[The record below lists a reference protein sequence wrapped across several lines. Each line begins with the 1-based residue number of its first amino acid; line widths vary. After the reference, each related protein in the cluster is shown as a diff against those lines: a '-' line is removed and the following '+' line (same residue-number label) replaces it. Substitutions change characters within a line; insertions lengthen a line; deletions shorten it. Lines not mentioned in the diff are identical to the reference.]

1 MKAVLVMKNMPTRCA
16 DCICFADRMVHASCK
31 VINREVAEHE
41 IWKCK
46 PSWCPLKEDNEQE
59 IRNKAIEEF
68 KKAIVAEYDND
79 ACPNVTDYL
88 DYKLS
93 IRELFEIAESMK
105 GEKE

>member
-1 MKAVLVMKNMPTRCA
+1 MTDVMKFPKT
-16 DCICFADRMVHASCK
+16 IEEF
-31 VINREVAEHE
+31 INNNSFNDVEEVYTNGSQLIQVFRVEQALEHY
-41 IWKCK
+41 
-46 PSWCPLKEDNEQE
+46 EQE

-68 KKAIVAEYDND
+68 EKHIVAEYDND

-88 DYKLS
+88 DYRLS